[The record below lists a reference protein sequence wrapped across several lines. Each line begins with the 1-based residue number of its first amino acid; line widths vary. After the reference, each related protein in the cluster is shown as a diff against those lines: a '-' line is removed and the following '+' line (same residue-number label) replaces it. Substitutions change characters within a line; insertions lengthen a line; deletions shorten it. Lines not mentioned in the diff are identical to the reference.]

1 MICISTI
8 GFSQNDKNRFTSF
21 TTFKDKIVAYSD
33 IGFTSS
39 PYTIKFKS
47 NTTDV
52 DKLKFKNNHG
62 LALGFGISYKWFSL
76 RIAFP
81 VIRNIKPIDQFG
93 KTRFID
99 IGLDFPIKKMYF
111 ELDFRNYTGY
121 SIKNASDW
129 NKKLP
134 LGQKHEIRPNAS
146 TLTIA
151 LNGWYFF
158 NKEFQMNS
166 LKGKVGHY
174 NKEVFTWY
182 LKNSVNIQGVSD
194 VESIIPLQLTDSLT
208 TKNRATTISAFD
220 FGSIPGFAYV
230 NKTNNWQYAGMIG
243 FGPVIQSKFYIVNE
257 VTRGFLGLAPRYDIR
272 FIGGYNVPRWF
283 VMLSAE
289 FDNKSTRFNNL
300 IYRNYNYTIKLVG
313 GIRLDKKK
321 NSNEKS
327 LINQQ
332 KHA

>member
-1 MICISTI
+1 MFCQKEHAPYTL
-8 GFSQNDKNRFTSF
+8 
-21 TTFKDKIVAYSD
+21 FKEKIVAYSD
-33 IGFTSS
+33 LGFTSS

-47 NTTDV
+47 AITDV

-99 IGLDFPIKKMYF
+99 IGLDFPVKKMYF
-111 ELDFRNYTGY
+111 ELDFRNYAGY
-121 SIKNASDW
+121 SIKNAADW
-129 NKKLP
+129 NKNLP
-134 LGQKHEIRPNAS
+134 SGQQHEIRQNAS

-158 NKEFQMNS
+158 NKDFKMNS

-174 NKEVFTWY
+174 NKEVHTWY

-230 NKTNNWQYAGMIG
+230 NRKKQLAICRNDRFWSCNS
-243 FGPVIQSKFYIVNE
+243 IQILHRKRSN
-257 VTRGFLGLAPRYDIR
+257 TRLLRTCTPLRHTTH
-272 FIGGYNVPRWF
+272 RWLQRSS
-283 VMLSAE
+283 VVCDAL
-289 FDNKSTRFNNL
+289 RG
-300 IYRNYNYTIKLVG
+300 V
-313 GIRLDKKK
+313 
-321 NSNEKS
+321 
-327 LINQQ
+327 
-332 KHA
+332 